1 MRRKYHFCV
10 SYTKHLEK
18 YLQEE
23 AIRYNV
29 AENLLAFDLYD
40 DDMAYHLFIKRCP
53 WHRFDSFYSIEY
65 SQKEMEEA
73 EWFYIHSTTHK
84 IPWIY
89 EEDAYEKTC
98 MHRRFF
104 SKDPYYRHK
113 TQIGEPTSS
122 RRVKWTS
129 RQFFAGPETSD
140 DLLFCSEKAKSI
152 LGDGWKGLNYLRVK
166 KENSSKY
173 IPDLYQLFFDKQ
185 LPFEALQGGR
195 CIKCRYCG
203 KPIIR
208 IKEDEADL
216 RIKRGFLNDSK
227 CVFSTGDVLTGEILG
242 FSTYSINI
250 VPRDFYLFCM
260 KSKINKGLLFNP
272 VMLID

>member
-1 MRRKYHFCV
+1 MKQFAPFLAHFYQECYCFYV
-10 SYTKHLEK
+10 MYFLH
-18 YLQEE
+18 YL
-23 AIRYNV
+23 
-29 AENLLAFDLYD
+29 D
-40 DDMAYHLFIKRCP
+40 
-53 WHRFDSFYSIEY
+53 
-65 SQKEMEEA
+65 
-73 EWFYIHSTTHK
+73 
-84 IPWIY
+84 
-89 EEDAYEKTC
+89 C
-98 MHRRFF
+98 MSH
-104 SKDPYYRHK
+104 Y
-113 TQIGEPTSS
+113 
-122 RRVKWTS
+122 
-129 RQFFAGPETSD
+129 
-140 DLLFCSEKAKSI
+140 
-152 LGDGWKGLNYLRVK
+152 
-166 KENSSKY
+166 
-173 IPDLYQLFFDKQ
+173 PDLYQLFFDKQ